1 MIVRVQGILDTVGQD
16 WVYINLGGVTLQ
28 VFVPTSAI
36 NDLGPQGSKVSLF
49 THLRIRDEQPI
60 IYGFPS
66 AASMELFLLLTGVSG
81 VGPRIGLALLS
92 SLGAPGLRQAIAT
105 ADVAALN
112 AAPGVGQRTASRII
126 LDLKGKVELDEAEPS
141 LGVLS
146 EGAEII
152 AALTALGYSTPE
164 GRRALSAVDRT
175 EDSTLEDLIR
185 LALQHLSAAGG

>member
-1 MIVRVQGILDTVGQD
+1 MIVRVQGSLEAVGPD
-16 WVYINLGGVTLQ
+16 WVYLNLGGVTLQ

-36 NDLGPQGSKVSLF
+36 NELGHQGGQVSLF

-60 IYGFPS
+60 MYGFPS

-105 ADVAALN
+105 ADVGALN
-112 AAPGVGQRTASRII
+112 SAPGVGQRTASRII
-126 LDLKGKVELDEAEPS
+126 LDLKGKVEFDEAEPS
-141 LGVLS
+141 LTSVG
-146 EGAEII
+146 EEAEII
-152 AALTALGYSTPE
+152 AALTALGYSTTE
-164 GRRALSAVDRT
+164 VRRALTAVDRT

-185 LALQHLSAAGG
+185 LALQRLSAGGG

>member
-92 SLGAPGLRQAIAT
+92 SL
-105 ADVAALN
+105 
-112 AAPGVGQRTASRII
+112 
-126 LDLKGKVELDEAEPS
+126 
-141 LGVLS
+141 
-146 EGAEII
+146 
-152 AALTALGYSTPE
+152 
-164 GRRALSAVDRT
+164 
-175 EDSTLEDLIR
+175 
-185 LALQHLSAAGG
+185 

>member
-1 MIVRVQGILDTVGQD
+1 MIVRVQGILDTIGPD

-36 NDLGPQGSKVSLF
+36 NDLGPQGSQVSLF

-81 VGPRIGLALLS
+81 VGPRISLALLS
-92 SLGAPGLRQAIAT
+92 TLGAPGLGQAIAT
-105 ADVAALN
+105 AAVAALN

-126 LDLKGKVELDEAEPS
+126 LDLKGKVELDEVEPS
-141 LGVLS
+141 LGARG

-152 AALTALGYSTPE
+152 AALTALGYSTAE
-164 GRRALSAVDRT
+164 ARRALSSVDRN

-185 LALQHLSAAGG
+185 LALQQLSGAAG

>member
-1 MIVRVQGILDTVGQD
+1 M
-16 WVYINLGGVTLQ
+16 VTLQ
-28 VFVPTSAI
+28 VFVPTAAI
-36 NDLGPQGSKVSLF
+36 NDLGPQGGQVSLF

-60 IYGFPS
+60 MYGFPS

-112 AAPGVGQRTASRII
+112 SAPGVGQRTASRII
-126 LDLKGKVELDEAEPS
+126 LDLKGKVELGEVEPALGAGGETAE
-141 LGVLS
+141 V
-146 EGAEII
+146 I
-152 AALTALGYSTPE
+152 AALTALGYSTAE
-164 GRRALSAVDRT
+164 ARRALAAVDRT

-185 LALQHLSAAGG
+185 LALQQLSAAGG

>member
-1 MIVRVQGILDTVGQD
+1 VIVRVQGILDTVGQD

-164 GRRALSAVDRT
+164 ARRALSAVDRT